1 MEEKASCKN
10 FPRRGHACLLNFLF
24 VAFTD
29 PLSMGPQ
36 KALET
41 IGANLQKQYENWQ
54 PRVSLLGLP
63 FLSQSWVV
71 WFEPENPE
79 RSLASF
85 PTIQSEPVPPGPLSR
100 ATVSLSSVVSSPR
113 FGYLV

>member
-1 MEEKASCKN
+1 MLSGLLLVKHRSDRDLDVCLVKGDFAVWKRRLHSCKN

-24 VAFTD
+24 VASTD

-63 FLSQSWVV
+63 FLS
-71 WFEPENPE
+71 
-79 RSLASF
+79 
-85 PTIQSEPVPPGPLSR
+85 
-100 ATVSLSSVVSSPR
+100 
-113 FGYLV
+113 